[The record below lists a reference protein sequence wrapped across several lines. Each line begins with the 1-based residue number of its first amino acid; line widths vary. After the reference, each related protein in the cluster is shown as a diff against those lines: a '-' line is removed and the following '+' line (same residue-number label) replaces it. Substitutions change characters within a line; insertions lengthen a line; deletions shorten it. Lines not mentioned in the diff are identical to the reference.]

1 MGDWLL
7 VEGDCSMGGRKGRRM
22 EGERK
27 RETRP
32 QTSREGG
39 GDDENEDELPRRQV
53 TCRMRSMK
61 TAEER
66 RAQEGQDG
74 EVRPAKTKEKGLLN
88 CRIAELSWPS

>member
-1 MGDWLL
+1 MGDWLA
-7 VEGDCSMGGRKGRRM
+7 EGDCSMGGRK
-22 EGERK
+22 EG
-27 RETRP
+27 
-32 QTSREGG
+32 SRERDQTANEQGG

-66 RAQEGQDG
+66 RAQESQDG

>member
-1 MGDWLL
+1 MCDPFCKHPAFLAKAIITL
-7 VEGDCSMGGRKGRRM
+7 VER
-22 EGERK
+22 ERD
-27 RETRP
+27 
-32 QTSREGG
+32 QTANEQGG

-74 EVRPAKTKEKGLLN
+74 KDKGERL
-88 CRIAELSWPS
+88 AELPNC